1 MVFGVNQV
9 LLGLFN
15 ICQSFY
21 LTSNDML
28 KHMFRVY
35 PDALLRDN
43 LLEKVTDNC
52 LSRLSMFR
60 AEHMGSLGGELALFP
75 LDNELLTT
83 RIKK

>member
-28 KHMFRVY
+28 KHMFKVY
-35 PDALLRDN
+35 PEALLRDK

-52 LSRLSMFR
+52 LFV
-60 AEHMGSLGGELALFP
+60 
-75 LDNELLTT
+75 
-83 RIKK
+83 